1 MNAIPAE
8 IWVALRSGLVFFGA
22 YLFGSNFQPHEIT
35 QLADLIIA
43 FAGAAVALGTVAWT
57 WYVRWGTRAVPTRT
71 AERKD
76 VPTVSAATGQV
87 EPTTSKGS
95 ED

>member
-1 MNAIPAE
+1 MNSIPPE

-22 YLFGSNFQPHEIT
+22 YIFGSHLQPNEVT

-43 FAGAAVALGTVAWT
+43 FIGAAVALGTVAWT

-71 AERKD
+71 AERRD
-76 VPTVSAATGQV
+76 VPTVSALTGQV
-87 EPTTSKGS
+87 EPTGSSK
-95 ED
+95 